1 MNYYTH
7 NNTHEGSQSGQ
18 NRPTARF
25 HAEVHRATVEDELT
39 TLAPD
44 GDVAMVITAS
54 DDRDLN
60 VYALEMPQDRAE
72 HEGYWY
78 AISSQLHDDQA
89 RAAAFTFTAVV
100 GDGQEMVCVLAS
112 DRDGGEEAWT
122 ARLIRSATEP
132 PRIVSWVR
140 GEPGG
145 TLMFML
151 HAGVCN
157 VAGLNELAHNRGG
170 VPPAFRS
177 LLGPKPPAAQ

>member
-1 MNYYTH
+1 MNYYTRKY
-7 NNTHEGSQSGQ
+7 TYEGSQAGQ
-18 NRPTARF
+18 HRATARF
-25 HAEVHRATVEDELT
+25 HAEIHRATVEEKLAG
-39 TLAPD
+39 LAPD
-44 GDVAMVITAS
+44 GDLIMVITAS
-54 DDRDLN
+54 DERELN
-60 VYALEMPQDRAE
+60 LYAPVMPQNRDE
-72 HEGYWY
+72 HEDYWY
-78 AISSQLHDDQA
+78 AMSSQLHADQS

-100 GDGQEMVCVLAS
+100 GDGQEHVCVLAS

-157 VAGLNELAHNRGG
+157 VAGLKELAHNRGG
-170 VPPAFRS
+170 VPPVFRS

>member
-1 MNYYTH
+1 MNYYT
-7 NNTHEGSQSGQ
+7 NDTHTKGVKQGQ
-18 NRPTARF
+18 DRPTARF
-25 HAEVHRATVEDELT
+25 HAEVHRASVEDELA
-39 TLAPD
+39 TLGPD

-60 VYALEMPQDRAE
+60 IYALQMPEDRGE
-72 HEGYWY
+72 REGYWY
-78 AISSQLHDDQA
+78 AVSSQLHDDKA
-89 RAAAFTFTAVV
+89 RAAAFTFTVVV
-100 GDGQEMVCVLAS
+100 GEGQERVCVLAS
-112 DRDGGEEAWT
+112 DRDGGEEAWS
-122 ARLIRSATEP
+122 ARLIRSATEA

-170 VPPAFRS
+170 VPPVFRS
-177 LLGPKPPAAQ
+177 LLGPKPPSA